1 MSGTGQQP
9 WIGVISDTHGL
20 LRPAAVEALQGA
32 QQIIHAGDA
41 GSLEVLGA
49 LRKIAPV
56 TAVRG
61 NVDDGDWARQ
71 LPLTAAIEAGGRTLY
86 ILHDVHELDCDPA
99 ASGFAAVI
107 SGHSHKPSEEM
118 RNGVLYLN
126 PGAAGPKRFK
136 LPVMLARLYVE
147 DQKLRVQFVDIE

>member
-1 MSGTGQQP
+1 MSGTGQPP

-20 LRPAAVEALQGA
+20 LRREAAEALQGA
-32 QQIIHAGDA
+32 QQIIHAGDV
-41 GSLEVLGA
+41 GSLEVLDA

-99 ASGFAAVI
+99 TSGFAAVI
-107 SGHSHKPSEEM
+107 SGHTHKPSEEM
-118 RNGVLYLN
+118 RHGVLYLN

-136 LPVMLARLYVE
+136 LPIMLARVYVE

>member
-1 MSGTGQQP
+1 MPGTRQQP

-20 LRPAAVEALQGA
+20 LRREAIEALRGA
-32 QQIIHAGDA
+32 QQIVHAGDV
-41 GSLEVLGA
+41 GSLEVLDG
-49 LRKIAPV
+49 LRRIAPV

-71 LPLTAAIEAGGRTLY
+71 LPLTATIEAGGRTLY
-86 ILHDVHELDCDPA
+86 ILHDVHELDRDPA

-107 SGHSHKPSEEM
+107 SGPSHKPSEET

-136 LPVMLARLYVE
+136 LPVVLARLYVE
-147 DQKLRVQFVDIE
+147 DLKLRVQFVDIE